1 MAKINS
7 ILIEDNLNITVPFLI
22 PPFIEV
28 EKVLSVVDKDGGA
41 VSFEVVS
48 RLENV
53 VLIKVSSEYIGTL
66 ISFRLVYGR
75 IFDRLENETNSQY
88 FSKLLFEVNNI
99 SDFLRNVNTEDFRDF
114 ASGEIRYYGCLLYT
128 SPSPRD

>member
-53 VLIKVSSEYIGTL
+53 VLIRRSL
-66 ISFRLVYGR
+66 RLLEE
-75 IFDRLENETNSQY
+75 RL
-88 FSKLLFEVNNI
+88 
-99 SDFLRNVNTEDFRDF
+99 
-114 ASGEIRYYGCLLYT
+114 
-128 SPSPRD
+128 